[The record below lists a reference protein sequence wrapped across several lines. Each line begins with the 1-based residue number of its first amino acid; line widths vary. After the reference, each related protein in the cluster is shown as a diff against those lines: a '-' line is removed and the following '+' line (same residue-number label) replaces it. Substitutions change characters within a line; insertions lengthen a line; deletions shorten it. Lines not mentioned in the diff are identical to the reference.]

1 MNSRPTPANTATR
14 CPITRPAKAPLL
26 CIALFI
32 ALFTTFCAPIA
43 SASDAHDLPPAP
55 LNETVLTVP
64 VDTSPPVRLQVTL
77 YMPSRGG
84 PFPLAL
90 VNHGA
95 SHDPA
100 SAPRV
105 ADEFIPYYFL
115 SRGYAVAMPMM
126 RGYAGSG
133 GHLRPHGCDVTA
145 IGLDAARDIRKVLDV
160 VKQQPGID
168 ASRIVVAGKSMG
180 GWNTLAFGAFSATSH
195 AADVSDVKG
204 LLDFAGGVKE
214 GDCQTPDASLVSAA
228 GQLGAHTRL
237 RSIWFYGENDQIF
250 STATW
255 RQMYAQYTAAGGR
268 AELVDYGAFQK
279 DAHAM
284 TASGAGLPLWVQKAD
299 AFLRSIGMPGAE
311 TYPEYLPGHAPG
323 STTYA
328 ALNDLNAIPYLTDD
342 QKEKL
347 YRGFLSAPLPRAI
360 AIGMSNGS
368 WASGGFDPASA
379 ALKRCW
385 QTAQYCQLYAVDN
398 TVVWPRLADAPPAT
412 SFATLANASAV
423 PYLSAPGRLAYA
435 KFLTMP
441 RPRAFAIAPDGAW
454 GVSSGVDP
462 IGGALVQC
470 ANGHTNCRLYAVDG
484 DVVWNATASK

>member
-1 MNSRPTPANTATR
+1 MHR
-14 CPITRPAKAPLL
+14 PITRAPLIVPPA
-26 CIALFI
+26 CIAFFI
-32 ALFTTFCAPIA
+32 ALLMTLCAPAA

-64 VDTSPPVRLQVTL
+64 VETAPPVRLQVTL

-100 SAPRV
+100 NAPRV

-180 GWNTLAFGAFSATSH
+180 GWNTLAFGSIGATNP
-195 AADVSDVKG
+195 AADVDVSDVKG
-204 LLDFAGGVKE
+204 LLNFAGGVKE
-214 GDCQTPDASLVSAA
+214 GDCQSPDASLVSAA
-228 GQLGAHTRL
+228 GQLGARTRL
-237 RSIWFYGENDQIF
+237 RSIWFYGDNDQIF
-250 STATW
+250 PTATW
-255 RQMYAQYTAAGGR
+255 RQMYAHYTAAGGR

-284 TASGAGLPLWVQKAD
+284 TASGAGLPLWVPKAD
-299 AFLRSIGMPGAE
+299 AFLRSIGMPGTE
-311 TYPEYLPGHAPG
+311 TYPEYLPGHAPK
-323 STTYA
+323 STTFA
-328 ALNDLNAIPYLTDD
+328 ALNDLSAIPYLTDD

-347 YRGFLSAPLPRAI
+347 YRGFLAAPLPRAI

-368 WASGGFDPASA
+368 WASGGFDPSSA
-379 ALKRCW
+379 ALERCW

-398 TVVWPRLADAPPAT
+398 TVVWPRLANAPPAT
-412 SFATLANASAV
+412 AFAPLENAAAV
-423 PYLSAPGRLAYA
+423 PYLSAQGRLAYS

-454 GVSSGVDP
+454 GASSGVDP
-462 IGGALVQC
+462 IGDALVKC
-470 ANGHTNCRLYAVDG
+470 ASGHANCRLYAVDG
-484 DVVWNATASK
+484 DVVWSGAGGR

>member
-1 MNSRPTPANTATR
+1 LNPRPTPANTATR
-14 CPITRPAKAPLL
+14 RLIARAIDALL
-26 CIALFI
+26 PCASLFI
-32 ALFTTFCAPIA
+32 ALCAPAA
-43 SASDAHDLPPAP
+43 SASDAHDVPPAP

-64 VDTSPPVRLQVTL
+64 VDASPPVRLKVTL

-100 SAPRV
+100 NAPRV

-180 GWNTLAFGAFSATSH
+180 GWNTLAFGSMNPT
-195 AADVSDVKG
+195 DVSDVKG

-214 GDCQTPDASLVSAA
+214 GDCQTPDASLISAA

-255 RQMYAQYTAAGGR
+255 RQMYAQYTAAGGH

-299 AFLRSIGMPGAE
+299 AFLRGIGMPGSE
-311 TYPEYLPGHAPG
+311 TYPEYLPGHAPK
-323 STTYA
+323 STTFA
-328 ALNDLNAIPYLTDD
+328 ALNDLGAIPYLTDD

-347 YRGFLSAPLPRAI
+347 YRGFLAAPLPRAI

-412 SFATLANASAV
+412 AFATLANASAV
-423 PYLSAPGRLAYA
+423 PYLSAQGRLAYT

-454 GVSSGVDP
+454 GASSGVDP
-462 IGGALVQC
+462 ISDALVQC

-484 DVVWNATASK
+484 DVVWSGVDGK